1 MIGKLLRDVL
11 EEVRRI
17 LRRVCQSGLRRG
29 LCVLR
34 RGGPK
39 NADTQAAPVR
49 LVNAIFFGGGDFLRR
64 GVLPISLAMTSGP
77 TILRRSIMKL
87 ADLLLLAQAA
97 PGAPQQPNLFM
108 SMMPLI
114 FIFIIFYFLLIR
126 PQQKKAK
133 DHAKLVE
140 SIKTGDAVVTH
151 AGIHGVVTNVKE
163 KTVLIKIA
171 DNVKVEFDRAAVVTV
186 VKSSDTEASAS

>member
-1 MIGKLLRDVL
+1 MAL
-11 EEVRRI
+11 
-17 LRRVCQSGLRRG
+17 
-29 LCVLR
+29 
-34 RGGPK
+34 
-39 NADTQAAPVR
+39 
-49 LVNAIFFGGGDFLRR
+49 
-64 GVLPISLAMTSGP
+64 GV
-77 TILRRSIMKL
+77 TILRGSLMKL
-87 ADLLLLAQAA
+87 DAFLLFAQAA

-133 DHAKLVE
+133 EHAKLVE
-140 SIKTGDAVVTH
+140 SIKTGDAVVTN

-186 VKSSDTEASAS
+186 VKSAEGEASAS